1 MSNILAI
8 GVFPHELVQSLQVAF
23 RSVGSEL
30 FVINLI
36 DSNILQECHRNKCHY
51 ASFINCIVYEILG
64 LKESYLYTTNTTKYI
79 RGSKLLDEHSRTV
92 LEHLRDENSRAVYE
106 HLCGDANG
114 TLSVVDSVIVSLL
127 DVHGIAVGAAKS
139 FVTRGHRDESAS
151 TNTELERVTESF
163 ISSELTTLTYL
174 HIDLNAI
181 GVNNIFL
188 TDDKL
193 ARVIEA
199 KHSKSFSSHTVVNL
213 CDTMEQSETMVLSNK
228 NIQNMGFNV
237 EKCTENIVL
246 NTLHKIMTK

>member
-8 GVFPHELVQSLQVAF
+8 GSFPHELVQSLEVAF

-30 FVINLI
+30 FVINFI
-36 DSNILQECHRNKCHY
+36 DSEILQECHRNTCLY
-51 ASFINCIVYEILG
+51 GTLVNCIVYEILG
-64 LKESYLYTTNTTKYI
+64 LEESHLFTTTFMHI
-79 RGSKLLDEHSRTV
+79 SRLL
-92 LEHLRDENSRAVYE
+92 DENSRTVFE
-106 HLCGDANG
+106 HLRGDTND
-114 TLSVVDSVIVSLL
+114 TLAVNSVIVSLL
-127 DVHGIAVGAAKS
+127 DVHDVVLNAANS
-139 FVTRGHRDESAS
+139 FVTRRRHLDGSAS
-151 TNTELERVTESF
+151 TNTDLERVIESF
-163 ISSELTTLTYL
+163 ISSELTTLAYL

-188 TDDKL
+188 TNDKL

-213 CDTMEQSETMVLSNK
+213 CDTMEQSETKVLSNK

-246 NTLHKIMTK
+246 NTLHKIMTR